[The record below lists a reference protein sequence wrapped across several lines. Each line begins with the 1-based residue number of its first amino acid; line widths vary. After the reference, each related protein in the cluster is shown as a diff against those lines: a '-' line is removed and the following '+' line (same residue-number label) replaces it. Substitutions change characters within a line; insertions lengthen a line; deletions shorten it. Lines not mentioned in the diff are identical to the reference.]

1 MAWLGGGREPVGLRP
16 PSQATGAANT
26 ALPEDQ
32 QMPEEYFDLDP
43 QLWEDVPEAEGVG
56 KL

>member
-1 MAWLGGGREPVGLRP
+1 MKRQYLELREELEALR
-16 PSQATGAANT
+16 AANA

-43 QLWEDVPEAEGVG
+43 QLWEDVPEAEGVE